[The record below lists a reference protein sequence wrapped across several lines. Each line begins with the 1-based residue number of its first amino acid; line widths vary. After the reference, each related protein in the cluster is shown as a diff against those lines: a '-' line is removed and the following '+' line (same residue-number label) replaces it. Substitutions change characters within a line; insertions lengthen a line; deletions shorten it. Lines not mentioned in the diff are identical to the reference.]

1 MSPSDFWELTYAE
14 FYNICEAYKQK
25 HTRHNNEL
33 ISLAWYTA
41 VLSRQEKLPEL
52 KSLLIDEN
60 TNESRQ
66 QTDEEMMAMCKILNA
81 AYGGEVV
88 EI

>member
-1 MSPSDFWELTYAE
+1 MSPDDFWDLTYAE
-14 FYNICEAYKQK
+14 FYNICEAYKRK

-41 VLSRQEKLPEL
+41 TLSRKEKIP
-52 KSLLIDEN
+52 SLESILQNED
-60 TNESRQ
+60 TNERRQ